1 MGFPGGTSCKEP
13 ACHCRK
19 RKRHGFDPWIGKI
32 PWRRKWKPTPVFLP
46 GESHGQRS
54 LAGYSPWG
62 CKESDKTEPLTQH
75 IHLLGFTSLSC
86 THRIMGEKA
95 LSPIFEGCEIRVT
108 IHSGAGPPE
117 NRSIYPSPPHS
128 LPHSVHGKR
137 GQREEE
143 GGQVF
148 SA

>member
-1 MGFPGGTSCKEP
+1 MRETWVRSLDREDPLEKEMVI
-13 ACHCRK
+13 HSS
-19 RKRHGFDPWIGKI
+19 I
-32 PWRRKWKPTPVFLP
+32 LP
-46 GESHGQRS
+46 RESHGQRS